1 MNPPRGVPLVSP
13 EAMDDEA
20 AVIRAA
26 GFSGAGSGAGL
37 RSPKLHY
44 FDLRE
49 LLCVFV

>member
-13 EAMDDEA
+13 EAMNDEA

-26 GFSGAGSGAGL
+26 SFSGAGSGAGL
-37 RSPKLHY
+37 RPAKLHY

-49 LLCVFV
+49 LLCMFV